1 MSEPNSVLVRL
12 DRQQGD
18 LKMTQYFV
26 AYIATLIVFLG
37 IDFVWLS
44 FVARK
49 FYFDRLG
56 PLLLE
61 QPNLLAASIFYLF
74 YVMGIVHLAIIP
86 ALKDGSTSTAIVN
99 AAVFGLL
106 AYATYDIT
114 NVATLK
120 GWSWDVVVVDIVWG
134 GVLSAVSAYAGYTIT
149 KAVLG

>member
-1 MSEPNSVLVRL
+1 MSEPNPVCIRY
-12 DRQQGD
+12 DRQQED
-18 LKMTQYFV
+18 LKMAQYLT
-26 AYIATLIVFLG
+26 AYVATLVVFLG

-49 FYFDRLG
+49 FYYDRLG

-61 QPNLLAASIFYLF
+61 QPNFAAASIFYLF

-86 ALKDGSTSTAIVN
+86 ALRDGSTSTAVIN

-120 GWSWDVVVVDIVWG
+120 GWSWEVVAVDIVWG

-149 KAVLG
+149 KSILG

>member
-1 MSEPNSVLVRL
+1 
-12 DRQQGD
+12 
-18 LKMTQYFV
+18 MTQYFV